1 MDSREIALL
10 AAVEEMGEPML
21 DFARRLVAQPSL
33 LGQEAGALK
42 VMEQELAGL
51 GWPVER
57 VYIDPQQIGQH
68 PGYGPL
74 ERDQRERYNVTA
86 VRPADGTGGQ
96 AALFNGHLDV
106 VSPEP
111 LEQWS
116 RDPYD
121 PQVRDGWLYGRGSG
135 DMKAGVAAMTYA
147 LAAVDKAGLG
157 LDAPVGV
164 QGVIEEECTGDGALA
179 CLLAGHDAPAVLI
192 PEPFGPTIL
201 THQVGVLWFRVGV
214 GGTPSH
220 VLATSG
226 GVNAIEKCFALVQ
239 ALRALEEQMNQEPC
253 PGYES
258 GAHPF
263 NLNLG
268 IIQGGDWPSTV
279 PASAAFHC
287 RLGYAPGVGFIQAA
301 ARVEAALDRAAQAD
315 PWLRQHP
322 PTLQFYGFRSD
333 GFALNRQTPALRL
346 LGDCHRQLH
355 GAEAPSYSATCT
367 TDARAFNLY
376 GQGVATCYGPVAQ
389 NIHAG
394 DERVSIASM
403 LDTAKVYALF
413 LARWCGLAG

>member
-1 MDSREIALL
+1 M
-10 AAVEEMGEPML
+10 AAVDDLLEPML
-21 DFARRLVAQPSL
+21 DFARRLVAQPSV
-33 LGQEAGALK
+33 LGQEAGALR

-57 VYIDPQQIGQH
+57 VHIDPQQIGLH

-74 ERDQRERYNVTA
+74 EREQRDRYNVAA
-86 VRPADGTGGQ
+86 VRPADGAGGQ
-96 AALFNGHLDV
+96 GALFNGHLDV

-121 PQVRDGWLYGRGSG
+121 PHLQDGWLYGRGSG

-157 LDAPVGV
+157 LKAPVGL

-192 PEPFGPTIL
+192 PEPFGPSIL
-201 THQVGVLWFRVGV
+201 THQVGVLWFKVSV

-239 ALRALEEQMNQEPC
+239 ALRGLEEQMNQELC
-253 PGYES
+253 PGYDPA
-258 GAHPF
+258 AHPF

-268 IIQGGDWPSTV
+268 VMQGGDWPSTV
-279 PASAAFHC
+279 PAMAQFHC
-287 RLGYAPGVGFIQAA
+287 RLGYPPGVSFAQAA
-301 ARVEAALDRAAQAD
+301 ARVEQTLRQAAQD
-315 PWLRQHP
+315 DRWLSAHP
-322 PTLQFYGFRSD
+322 PRVEFYGFRSD
-333 GFALNRQTPALRL
+333 GFALKREAPALQML
-346 LGDCHRQLH
+346 NACHHQLT
-355 GAEAPSYSATCT
+355 GADAPSYSATCT

-376 GQGVATCYGPVAQ
+376 GRGVATCYGPVAE

-394 DERVSIASM
+394 DERVNIASM
-403 LDTAKVYALF
+403 AATAKVYALF
-413 LARWCGLAG
+413 LARWCGLAA